1 MSKTV
6 LGILAHVDAGKTTL
20 SESILYLTG
29 SIRKLGRVDNKDAFL
44 DTYSLERERGIFCW
58 LMAGTA
64 VTFRSI
70 RRSCARRDLTILRWD
85 IFTNRGLMI
94 GVRWLMPVHWN
105 RSTAMMNDLM
115 VIFAVFSMK
124 VRQRSILFL
133 LRPGLISH

>member
-1 MSKTV
+1 MTASNRCEDFVTAGRC
-6 LGILAHVDAGKTTL
+6 LMDA
-20 SESILYLTG
+20 
-29 SIRKLGRVDNKDAFL
+29 
-44 DTYSLERERGIFCW
+44 GIFCW

-70 RRSCARRDLTILRWD
+70 RRSCVRRDLTILRWD

-94 GVRWLMPVHWN
+94 GARWLMPVHWN
-105 RSTAMMNDLM
+105 RSTAMMKDLM
-115 VIFAVFSMK
+115 GIFAVFSVT